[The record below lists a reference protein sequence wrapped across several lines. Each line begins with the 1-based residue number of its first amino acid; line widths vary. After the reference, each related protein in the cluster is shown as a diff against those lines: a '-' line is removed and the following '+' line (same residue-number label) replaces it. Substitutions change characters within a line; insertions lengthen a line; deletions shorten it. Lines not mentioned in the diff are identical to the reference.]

1 MTKLQTIS
9 DKNTK
14 SFKIKKLLV
23 KKLNKEQFK
32 KDNLII
38 VIGGDGFMLQTL
50 KKNKNSKKLF
60 YGINSGNYGFLM
72 NKFSSKNIIKN
83 LSKAN
88 MVSIYP
94 LEMIVKNKSNQAR
107 KSLAIN
113 EVSILRQSRQAASLS
128 IKQGSRQIIKKLVSD
143 GVLVSTPAGSTAY
156 NLSVHGPILSLHS
169 KKLSISPISAF
180 RPRRWKGKIVND
192 KSKIIITNLDP
203 SKRPISAVA
212 DNLEVR
218 NAKSITVKTN
228 NKIKEFIFQIS
239 NTEKIY
245 LSKNSEDLKFN
256 EKILSVKLDKKII
269 YKENIILQSL
279 YKAATDQ
286 NIPPN
291 TIIEFARIYGFQ
303 VDFQR
308 DIRKEDKFQIM
319 YEVFI
324 DENKKIIETGEILFA
339 NLKLSGQDNSL
350 YYFDKENLEGHYDK
364 NGKSV
369 QKALMKSPIN
379 GARLSSSFGMRKH
392 PIDGYN
398 KMHRGTDFAAPKG
411 TPIMASGN
419 GIVKKAGWCGGGGN
433 CVKIRHNSTYET
445 VYAHMSKFARG
456 IKNGVRV
463 KQGQTIGYVG
473 STGKSTGPHLHYEVI
488 VNGKKVNSQ
497 KLKLP
502 SGKVLKGK
510 NREYFETA
518 KIKLDVLKSEKI
530 IGLN

>member
-1 MTKLQTIS
+1 MLK
-9 DKNTK
+9 
-14 SFKIKKLLV
+14 KIKSSLLNNLKIFGLILLIILTV
-23 KKLNKEQFK
+23 VIAAYSNQKENLNKNQNNNFIDNIYFKKTLNEIVNNLEPRYKKYNHKIKSGETFDKILGEYSIEREEIIAIKESLSKKFNINKLNTNQKIE
-32 KDNLII
+32 II
-38 VIGGDGFMLQTL
+38 
-50 KKNKNSKKLF
+50 
-60 YGINSGNYGFLM
+60 
-72 NKFSSKNIIKN
+72 
-83 LSKAN
+83 
-88 MVSIYP
+88 
-94 LEMIVKNKSNQAR
+94 
-107 KSLAIN
+107 
-113 EVSILRQSRQAASLS
+113 
-128 IKQGSRQIIKKLVSD
+128 
-143 GVLVSTPAGSTAY
+143 
-156 NLSVHGPILSLHS
+156 
-169 KKLSISPISAF
+169 
-180 RPRRWKGKIVND
+180 
-192 KSKIIITNLDP
+192 LD
-203 SKRPISAVA
+203 
-212 DNLEVR
+212 
-218 NAKSITVKTN
+218 KTN

-286 NIPPN
+286 NIPAN

-308 DIRKEDKFQIM
+308 DIRKEDKFQIL

-350 YYFDKENLEGHYDK
+350 YYFDKENFEGHYDK

-392 PIDGYN
+392 PIDGFN

-411 TPIMASGN
+411 TPIMSSGN
-419 GIVKKAGWCGGGGN
+419 GIIQKAGWCGGGGN

-456 IKNGVRV
+456 IKKGVRV